1 MRCINRKRRRSR
13 NRLNFSRN
21 SFGFS
26 RRKLRFRKRNG
37 SWLKKAAIA
46 LAAVVLVGTGVGLGY
61 FLLNNPLASYEKE
74 AYEDS
79 VYQAALYAEDLCVI
93 TDDVAYDKFQSNN
106 EFHAVSL
113 MDVTEKDVLLA
124 EHMHDKIFPAS
135 TTKIMTLYLALTH
148 GNLNDTV
155 TVSENAVSVPLDS
168 SRAGFRA
175 GDQLTLEQLLYSLM
189 LPSGNDSAIA
199 VAEHISGSVEAF
211 VDLMN
216 AEAVKMGATNTHFVT
231 PHGYQHEEHYT
242 TAYDLYLIFS
252 KCIENEDFRKIV
264 STDKY
269 SCNVTQ
275 KDGMLRAM
283 DWEQSNQFVNGA
295 RKVPEGVTV
304 IGGKTG
310 TTDEA
315 GACLILLSEASDSKP
330 YISIIMGAETRSVL
344 YDNMTSLLSTISN

>member
-1 MRCINRKRRRSR
+1 M
-13 NRLNFSRN
+13 NFSRN
-21 SFGFS
+21 SFRSS
-26 RRKLRFRKRNG
+26 RRKLRFRKRRG
-37 SWLKKAAIA
+37 PWLKKAAIA
-46 LAAVVLVGTGVGLGY
+46 LAAVVFLSAGAGLCY
-61 FLLNNPLASYEKE
+61 FLLNNPLASYEKD
-74 AYEDS
+74 AYSDGI
-79 VYQAALYAEDLCVI
+79 YQASLYADELCVI
-93 TDDVAYDKFQSNN
+93 TEDVVSEKFQSDD

-113 MDVTEKDVLLA
+113 MDINEKEVLFA

-155 TVSENAVSVPLDS
+155 TVSEHAVAVPLDS

-199 VAEHISGSVEAF
+199 VAEHISGSVDAF
-211 VDLMN
+211 VELMN

-252 KCIENEDFRKIV
+252 KCIENEEFRKIV

-283 DWEQSNQFVNGA
+283 DWEQSNQFVNGV
-295 RKVPEGVTV
+295 RKVPDGITV

-315 GACLILLSEASDSKP
+315 GACLILLSEVADSKP
-330 YISIIMGAETRSVL
+330 YISIIMGAETRSIL
-344 YDNMTSLLSTISN
+344 YDNMTSLLSTIPN